1 MYFFVL
7 LVCLQGEPQC
17 VPMVED
23 PPVFY
28 ETIEEC
34 EKSLQENGQMI
45 SDMLTKDN
53 MSGVLTGQCM
63 KDETVSPS

>member
-34 EKSLQENGQMI
+34 EQSLQKNGKMI
-45 SDMLTKDN
+45 ADMFTEDN
-53 MSGVLTGQCM
+53 INGILTGQCM
-63 KDETVSPS
+63 KDESVNPS